1 MTSDSKK
8 FKQPTLFELA
18 FDGGYGA
25 QESGM
30 RNEQRQLSQECVQP
44 ATATLSKSQLQ
55 KPKGSQ
61 SSLLQIAIRHTRE
74 LTADDKYRLLTS
86 VQENM
91 RDDELDTRSFPAGD
105 SEGKKRKVIQ
115 ITFQR
120 GGFERITGFAMVN
133 QGMTREV
140 GVYRA
145 FYF

>member
-8 FKQPTLFELA
+8 FKQATLFELA

-25 QESGM
+25 QESEM
-30 RNEQRQLSQECVQP
+30 RNEQRQLSQEYVQP

-55 KPKGSQ
+55 EPEGLQ

-74 LTADDKYRLLTS
+74 LTADDKYRLLTT
-86 VQENM
+86 VQDDI

-105 SEGKKRKVIQ
+105 PEGKKRKVKQ
-115 ITFQR
+115 IAFKE
-120 GGFERITGFAMVN
+120 GGFERITGFAIVN

>member
-18 FDGGYGA
+18 FDGGYAA

-30 RNEQRQLSQECVQP
+30 RNEQRQLSQEYVQP

-55 KPKGSQ
+55 EPDGLQ
-61 SSLLQIAIRHTRE
+61 SSLLQTAIRHARE
-74 LTADDKYRLLTS
+74 LTADDNYRLLTTM
-86 VQENM
+86 QDDI

-105 SEGKKRKVIQ
+105 PEGK
-115 ITFQR
+115 R
-120 GGFERITGFAMVN
+120 GRSSRLHFKEIGFERITGFAMVN